1 MFESFKA
8 VCYVPLIIFAIGWA
22 VSQAAYIS
30 WRRSLSA
37 GNGGR
42 AACAQVLRSSSDI
55 LMAGLIS
62 VILVLSGIRFGL
74 LARWFALGISV
85 LLIMGN
91 VARLGAAIEFAAEKM
106 SDGKYRWFRLAV
118 MPCAVR
124 LACYLL
130 AEVWMIY
137 VFYVAGLF

>member
-8 VCYVPLIIFAIGWA
+8 VCYVPLIIFAVGWA

-30 WRRSLSA
+30 WRRSIA
-37 GNGGR
+37 DGNGGR
-42 AACAQVLRSSSDI
+42 AVCTQAIRNSSDI
-55 LMAGLIS
+55 LMAGIAS

-74 LARWFALGISV
+74 LARWFALGVSV

-91 VARLGAAIEFAAEKM
+91 VARLGAAMEFATEKM
-106 SDGKYRWFRLAV
+106 AGSKYRWFRLVV

-124 LACYLL
+124 LACYLI
-130 AEVWMIY
+130 AEIWMIY

>member
-1 MFESFKA
+1 M
-8 VCYVPLIIFAIGWA
+8 PLIIFAVGWA

-30 WRRSLSA
+30 WRKPLA
-37 GNGGR
+37 AEAGGR
-42 AACAQVLRSSSDI
+42 AVCSQALKSSSDL
-55 LMAGLIS
+55 LMAGLVS

-91 VARLGAAIEFAAEKM
+91 VARLGAAIEFAAQKM
-106 SDGKYRWFRLAV
+106 PDGKYRWFRLVV

-124 LACYLL
+124 LACYLV

-137 VFYVAGLF
+137 IFYVAGLF